1 MELNCCIY
9 RSPRKDEMYLYL
21 PIEGDFSKV
30 PEILLK
36 KFGAP
41 EKVMELTLNS
51 NRPLAREDVETVIR
65 NLVDQGF
72 HLQMPPKMSVDLY
85 TGDSI

>member
-1 MELNCCIY
+1 MEINCCIY
-9 RSPRKDEMYLYL
+9 RSLRKDEMYLYV

-30 PEILLK
+30 PEVLLK
-36 KFGAP
+36 QFGVP
-41 EKVMELTLNS
+41 EKVMELNLDS
-51 NRPLAREDVETVIR
+51 NRTLAREDVETVIR

-72 HLQMPPKMSVDLY
+72 HLQMPPKMTVDLY